1 MTDMTEYPIL
11 DKIKTA
17 IDLKTLDVKEYDA
30 LCSDIRRF
38 LVEHISKT
46 GGHLASNLGIVEL
59 TVAIQLTFDTSVD
72 RVIFDV
78 GHQCYVHKLLT
89 GRRDGFDNL
98 RNFGGMSG
106 FPKPEE
112 SIHDAFVAGHASTS
126 VSVACGMARSRTLI
140 GAPYHVCAVI
150 GDGALTGGIAYEALN
165 DVGRSRDPLVVILND
180 NEMSISKNVGA
191 MSAYLSK
198 IRLKPGYAKL
208 KTVLR
213 RFNSRLFRTEKVNDF
228 FHKSKDRLK
237 KFILPVSIFENMGFQ
252 YVGPLDGHNI
262 ESLCEMLR
270 YAKQL
275 SRPVL
280 IHVKTVKGKGYKF
293 SEERPEKF
301 HGMKKFDVNSGTALG
316 SSRMDFSTVFGTTMC
331 RLARENPKICAIT
344 AAMRDGT
351 GLSEFASLYP
361 KRFFDVGIAEEH
373 AITMASAMAKQGTIP
388 VFAVYSTFLQRG
400 YDQLI
405 HDASISNVHAIFA
418 IDRAGITG
426 EDGETHQG
434 VFDIGMLQT
443 IPNVTVLCPASFDEL
458 SHALRQ
464 AVYDLDG
471 VVAIRYPKGSEG
483 AYSETQCDMPTTAIK
498 SSDDSKI
505 TLVTYGTMINEVLEA
520 DKLFEN
526 NGISVDIVKIYQVQ
540 PLDIEPIIAS
550 VRKTGRLLVAEECIA
565 SGSIGQTVLVKL
577 MQAGLCPRTAL
588 VNIGDRFLPN
598 GSVSD
603 LKKSV
608 GLDAESLY
616 LKGMALLKDQGVN
629 A

>member
-1 MTDMTEYPIL
+1 MTEYPIL
-11 DKIKTA
+11 DKINTVE
-17 IDLKTLDVKEYDA
+17 DLRALDVKEYDA

-38 LVEHISKT
+38 LVDHVSKT

-59 TVAIQLTFDTSVD
+59 TVALQLTFDTSVD

-112 SIHDAFVAGHASTS
+112 SVHDAFIAGHASTS
-126 VSVACGMARSRTLI
+126 VSVACGMARSRTIL
-140 GAPYHVCAVI
+140 GEPYHVCAVI
-150 GDGALTGGIAYEALN
+150 GDGALTGGMAYEALN
-165 DVGRSRDPLVVILND
+165 DAGRSGEPLVVILND
-180 NEMSISKNVGA
+180 NEMSISENVGA

-198 IRLKPGYAKL
+198 IRLKPGYAKF
-208 KTVLR
+208 KGVLR
-213 RFNSRLFRTEKVNDF
+213 RFNTKLFRTEKVNDIF
-228 FHKSKDRLK
+228 RRHKDRLK
-237 KFILPVSIFENMGFQ
+237 KFVLPVSVFENMGFQ
-252 YVGPLDGHNI
+252 YVGPLNGHDV

-270 YAKQL
+270 YAKEL

-280 IHVKTVKGKGYKF
+280 LHVKTVKGKGYKF

-316 SSRMDFSTVFGTTMC
+316 AKSTDFSTVFGTTMC

-373 AITMASAMAKQGTIP
+373 AVTMASAMAMQGAIP

-418 IDRAGITG
+418 VDRAGITG

-443 IPNVTVLCPASFDEL
+443 VPNVTVLCPASFDEL

-483 AYSETQCDMPTTAIK
+483 AYKETNCDAPTTVIK
-498 SSDDSKI
+498 SFDDAKI
-505 TLVTYGTMINEVLEA
+505 TLVTYGTMINEVQMAE
-520 DKLFEN
+520 KLFEN
-526 NGISVDIVKIYQVQ
+526 NGISVDVVKIYQIQ

-550 VRKTGRLLVAEECIA
+550 VKKTGRILVAEECIA
-565 SGSIGQTVLVKL
+565 SGSIGQTVLTRL
-577 MQAGLCPRTAL
+577 SQLGICPQSELC
-588 VNIGDRFLPN
+588 NIGERFLPN
-598 GSVSD
+598 GSVGE

-608 GLDAESLY
+608 GLDAESIY
-616 LKGMALLKDQGVN
+616 RKGLDLLKD
-629 A
+629 